1 MAYTEKQLDKIYKAH
16 EVSGPRG
23 AYFDWFGYH
32 PLPGNKGTQDVED
45 FIIDF
50 YTQYNALAGYSVF

>member
-45 FIIDF
+45 FIISF
-50 YTQYNALAGYSVF
+50 YTQYNAQAGYSVF

>member
-1 MAYTEKQLDKIYKAH
+1 MKYTEKQLEQIFKAH
-16 EVSGPRG
+16 EKSGPRG

-32 PLPGNKGTQDVED
+32 PLPGNKGTNDVED

-50 YTQYNALAGYSVF
+50 YNKLTK